1 MNLTIL
7 YVEDDRL
14 ISAGVAELLGGE
26 GFSVEVCAD
35 GLTALAL
42 IEGGAHYDLIMLDNE
57 LPRMGGVELARRAR
71 QTAHRRRTPIVM
83 LSASEAD
90 AEAREAGADLFL
102 RKPQDVGL
110 IVRAVER
117 LVGRERGS

>member
-1 MNLTIL
+1 MPLTIL

-14 ISAGVAELLGGE
+14 ISEAVAELLGGE

-35 GLTALAL
+35 GQTALAL
-42 IEGGAHYDLIMLDNE
+42 IEGGTHYDLIMLDNE
-57 LPRMGGVELARRAR
+57 LPRMNGVELARRVRA
-71 QTAHRRRTPIVM
+71 TAHRRRTPIVM
-83 LSASEAD
+83 LSASEVG

-110 IVRAVER
+110 IVRAIET
-117 LVGRERGS
+117 LVRR